1 MYRDSGLI
9 PLLFA
14 IVMEVIAREF
24 GVGLPW
30 DLLYAADLLVIVD
43 SSSL

>member
-14 IVMEVIAREF
+14 IVMEVIAGSF
-24 GVGLPW
+24 G
-30 DLLYAADLLVIVD
+30 LVCLGTCYMRLICW
-43 SSSL
+43 